1 MRLVVTVTHAQ
12 ICKLLDERAR
22 RYIALRRHGNAPMA
36 AITAV
41 VKGSYGLPRANTV
54 ARIMNRFHS
63 IKTQNNI
70 NFATERALFLAM
82 MGCCQIADREGL
94 PWTQDQFI
102 DALQEI
108 LADHDGY
115 FRRPLGRDTESIR
128 EIADNMIYDARSS
141 AAYWRLV
148 GKIAGVS
155 GLTENHMNQISVKN
169 LASRLFSRWTTRG

>member
-1 MRLVVTVTHAQ
+1 MKLVVTVTHEQ

-22 RYIALRRHGNAPMA
+22 RYIALRRNGNAPMV

-63 IKTQNNI
+63 IKKQNNI
-70 NFATERALFLAM
+70 NFSTERALFLAM

-102 DALQEI
+102 DALHDI
-108 LADHDGY
+108 LTNHDGY

-128 EIADNMIYDARSS
+128 EIVDDFIYDACISP
-141 AAYWRLV
+141 AYQWLV
-148 GKIAGVS
+148 GKIAGVI
-155 GLTENHMNQISVKN
+155 GLTANYVNQISFKN
-169 LASRLFSRWTTRG
+169 LASSLFSRWTTRG